1 MQKKYRLFCLFMA
14 ALLLSGCGI
23 ARPLENVPTPPPGP
37 TDSTDPAP
45 VQPDSTATPE
55 ISVTRYY
62 NDYLH
67 MTLTLADDG
76 TCTLRSADT
85 DAAGTYS
92 VFPGGITLDFG
103 TRQETAYEGE
113 NGDLTI
119 EGRSGW
125 FLRDWDFWG
134 ITEEETAVVPAVA
147 SAATPSPELLSNP
160 DGSFRIRDYDR
171 ALACSCAAG
180 IEQVSGD
187 PPAPLTFT
195 DGQGAYVTGRNI
207 TESFS
212 AFSGSAADYLK
223 HHMQAQL
230 LADFVS
236 FYGPVDS
243 HGELTVRESEI
254 DGRLAEAELRATG
267 ADGEISIHAIV
278 YTSAYADG
286 TENYICKCYFVPD
299 GDTGRM
305 AQLAEAVSDM
315 TAVRLKTES

>member
-1 MQKKYRLFCLFMA
+1 MQKKYRFLCLLIA

-23 ARPLENVPTPPPGP
+23 ARPPESIPTPPPGP
-37 TDSTDPAP
+37 AAPTAP
-45 VQPDSTATPE
+45 VQPDATATPE
-55 ISVTRYY
+55 IAVTRYY
-62 NDYLH
+62 NDYLR

-92 VFPGGITLDFG
+92 VFPGGMTLDFG

-119 EGRSGW
+119 EGRNGW

-134 ITEEETAVVPAVA
+134 ITEDETQVVPAVA
-147 SAATPSPELLSNP
+147 AAATVSPELLSNP
-160 DGSFRIRDYDR
+160 DGSFRIRDYAR
-171 ALACSCAAG
+171 SLACSCAAG

-187 PPAPLTFT
+187 PPAPLAFT

-223 HHMQAQL
+223 QHTQAQL

-236 FYGPVDS
+236 FYGPAAS
-243 HGELTVRESEI
+243 HDELSVRESEI
-254 DGRLAEAELRATG
+254 EGRLAEAELRTVCP
-267 ADGEISIHAIV
+267 DGEIAIHAIV
-278 YTSAYADG
+278 YTSSYADG
-286 TENYICKCYFVPD
+286 TVNYICKSYFIPA
-299 GDTGRM
+299 GDSERL
-305 AQLAEAVSDM
+305 AQLAESVSDM